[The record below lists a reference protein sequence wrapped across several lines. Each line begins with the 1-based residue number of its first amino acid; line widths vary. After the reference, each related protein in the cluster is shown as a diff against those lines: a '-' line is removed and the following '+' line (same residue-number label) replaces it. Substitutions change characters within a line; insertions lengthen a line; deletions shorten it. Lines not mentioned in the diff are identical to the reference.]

1 MFIFPKG
8 LVHGFCQ
15 KIKPVTFIVLMQ
27 NGSIK
32 RVLKSCKAKRALI

>member
-1 MFIFPKG
+1 MAFVKKLNLF
-8 LVHGFCQ
+8 
-15 KIKPVTFIVLMQ
+15 TFIVLMQ